1 MNEKET
7 ESKSSAINEKEA
19 EHMSSGMNKREG
31 TPKSSAMDE
40 KEAEHKIVKVTL
52 RGTLVNLLLIMLKFA
67 AGILG
72 SSAAMLADA
81 VHSVSDL
88 LTDII
93 VLIFVK
99 MGLRPKDKN
108 HDYGHGKFE
117 TLCTVLIGLAL
128 FFIGLMICYNGA
140 KMSLNAFQGEVL
152 ERPGYIAL
160 VAAIVS
166 MVLKEWCYRFTIRTS
181 RETHSPALAANAWH
195 HRSDALSSLGTTIG
209 IGGAILLGEKWRVLD
224 PITAMIVSFFI
235 LRVAYFLVKT
245 AIGELLEESLPDDL
259 EDEII
264 KMASMEEN
272 VTDVHH
278 LMTRRI
284 GRNIAIEMHIRVPGD
299 LSVTLAHLHA
309 TNIENKLKEKYGQST
324 HVGIHIEPIEEK
336 ETDVEN

>member
-7 ESKSSAINEKEA
+7 EQ
-19 EHMSSGMNKREG
+19 
-31 TPKSSAMDE
+31 
-40 KEAEHKIVKVTL
+40 KIVRVTL
-52 RGTLVNLLLIMLKFA
+52 KGTLVNILLMILKFT

-81 VHSVSDL
+81 VHSLSDL

-128 FFIGLMICYNGA
+128 LFVGFMICYNGV
-140 KMSLNAFQGEVL
+140 KMSLKAFQGEIL
-152 ERPGYIAL
+152 DSPGYIAL
-160 VAAIVS
+160 IAAIVS

-181 RETHSPALAANAWH
+181 RETHSPTLAANAWH

-209 IGGAILLGEKWRVLD
+209 IGCAILLGEKWRVLD
-224 PITAMIVSFFI
+224 PITAVIVSFFI
-235 LRVAYFLVKT
+235 LRVAFLLIKA

-259 EDEII
+259 EDEIVKI
-264 KMASMEEN
+264 ASMEEN

-299 LSVTLAHLHA
+299 LSVTAAHIHA
-309 TNIENKLKEKYGQST
+309 TNIEKKLKEKHGEST
-324 HVGIHIEPIEEK
+324 HVGIHIEPIEEEK
-336 ETDVEN
+336 VNEEETTIKD

>member
-7 ESKSSAINEKEA
+7 E
-19 EHMSSGMNKREG
+19 HQ
-31 TPKSSAMDE
+31 
-40 KEAEHKIVKVTL
+40 IVKVTL
-52 RGTLVNLLLIMLKFA
+52 KGTLVNILLMIMKFTA
-67 AGILG
+67 AVIG

-81 VHSVSDL
+81 VHSLSDL

-99 MGLRPKDKN
+99 MGIRPKDKN

-128 FFIGLMICYNGA
+128 LFVGLMICYNGVN
-140 KMSLNAFQGEVL
+140 KSLRAFQGEVL

-160 VAAIVS
+160 VAAFIS
-166 MVLKEWCYRFTIRTS
+166 MILKEWCYRFTIRTS
-181 RETHSPALAANAWH
+181 REAHSPALAANAWH

-209 IGGAILLGEKWRVLD
+209 IGGAILLGEKWHVLD
-224 PITAMIVSFFI
+224 PITAVIVSFFI
-235 LRVAYFLVKT
+235 IRVAFVLMKA

-259 EDEII
+259 ENEIKKI
-264 KMASMEEN
+264 ADMEEN

-299 LSVTLAHLHA
+299 LSVTSAHIHA
-309 TNIENKLKEKYGQST
+309 TNIEDKLKEKYGEST
-324 HVGIHIEPIEEK
+324 HVGIHIEPINE
-336 ETDVEN
+336 D

>member
-7 ESKSSAINEKEA
+7 EHRILS
-19 EHMSSGMNKREG
+19 
-31 TPKSSAMDE
+31 
-40 KEAEHKIVKVTL
+40 VTL
-52 RGTLVNLLLIMLKFA
+52 RGTLVNILLMVLKFA
-67 AGILG
+67 AAILG
-72 SSAAMLADA
+72 SSTAMLADA

-99 MGLRPKDKN
+99 MGIRPKDKN

-117 TLCTVLIGLAL
+117 TLCTTLIGIAL
-128 FFIGLMICYNGA
+128 LVVGLMICYNGV
-140 KMSLNAFQGEVL
+140 KMTLKAFQGEVL

-160 VAAIVS
+160 IAAVIS

-224 PITAMIVSFFI
+224 PITAVIVSFFI
-235 LRVAYFLVKT
+235 IRVAYVLIKA
-245 AIGELLEESLPDDL
+245 AIAELLEESLPDDL
-259 EDEII
+259 EDEIKKI
-264 KMASMEEN
+264 ASMEEN
-272 VTDVHH
+272 VTDIHH

-284 GRNIAIEMHIRVPGD
+284 GRNIAIEMHVRVPGD
-299 LSVTLAHLHA
+299 LSVTSAHIHA
-309 TNIENKLKEKYGQST
+309 TNIENKLKEKYGEST
-324 HVGIHIEPIEEK
+324 HVGIHIEPIK
-336 ETDVEN
+336 E

>member
-1 MNEKET
+1 MNDKLT
-7 ESKSSAINEKEA
+7 GHMSSAINEKEA
-19 EHMSSGMNKREG
+19 DQE
-31 TPKSSAMDE
+31 
-40 KEAEHKIVKVTL
+40 IVRVTL
-52 RGTLVNLLLIMLKFA
+52 RGTLVNLLLTVFKFTA
-67 AGILG
+67 AVLG

-88 LTDII
+88 LTDFI

-99 MGLRPKDKN
+99 MGVRPKDKN

-117 TLCTVLIGLAL
+117 TLCTVLIGLVLL
-128 FFIGLMICYNGA
+128 FVGLMICYNGA
-140 KMSLNAFQGEVL
+140 KLSLQAFQGEVL
-152 ERPGYIAL
+152 KRPGYIAL
-160 VAAIVS
+160 IAAIVS

-181 RETHSPALAANAWH
+181 RKTHSPALAANAWH

-224 PITAMIVSFFI
+224 PITSVIVSFFI
-235 LRVAYFLVKT
+235 IRIAYVLIKA
-245 AIGELLEESLPDDL
+245 AIAELLEESLPKDL

-264 KMASMEEN
+264 KIASMEEN

-284 GRNIAIEMHIRVPGD
+284 GRSIAIEMHIRVPGD
-299 LSVTLAHLHA
+299 LSVTSAHFHA
-309 TNIENKLKEKYGQST
+309 TNIEDKLKAKYGEST

-336 ETDVEN
+336 EKEKEIDIES